1 MLVEAKFRGE
11 YLLMDRRFSPIFLA
25 LLLTLLSLL
34 SACGSNRV
42 GTVPR
47 GTPDTGNGTPAV
59 ASTAG
64 PAVAPSAAAGTTGKT
79 YAFIRKDQLW
89 VALNGVAAVQMTH
102 FNYEQAPNVF
112 WQRPLWSP
120 GDRYLAL
127 VMNAS
132 PAGLGGGGCPGP
144 DFGASGSLYVMD
156 TTTKQFTAMTF
167 PVVQQHAS
175 VNGKPHNSSWQYVFW
190 EDSTHLLA
198 WYNGVAGNVGNTVG
212 LYRYDVTAGKLSL
225 VLPLRTLGVTTL
237 TDPQQGMPLMLS
249 MRYSKGQLFYQVV
262 VHPFEQK
269 SQLVIYRH
277 SIAQPAAQSSKVF
290 DMGSEAWCSDAANSA
305 YMRPGWDVSP
315 DGALLVAQHILSG
328 DANTGK
334 SAVQVHRLD
343 DGSETPLFAQMSS
356 DLLGH
361 DLALSW
367 GPDSQKVVATEN
379 HPLLQKGPCV
389 TSLANPVTMQQ
400 YSLAASGQVIW
411 RADSSAFALQQVDMT
426 DTTGISTVYVF
437 LVGDTHGYTLL
448 TNAHEFAWG

>member
-1 MLVEAKFRGE
+1 
-11 YLLMDRRFSPIFLA
+11 MDRRFSPVLLFA
-25 LLLTLLSLL
+25 LLILLCLL
-34 SACGSNRV
+34 SACGSSRV

-59 ASTAG
+59 LPTATL
-64 PAVAPSAAAGTTGKT
+64 AVVPSAAAGTTGKT

-89 VALNGVAAVQMTH
+89 VALNGAAAVQVTH

-120 GDRYLAL
+120 GDRYLAMIL
-127 VMNAS
+127 NAS

-156 TTTKQFTAMTF
+156 AATKQFTAVTF
-167 PVVQQHAS
+167 PTVQKNVS
-175 VNGKPHNSSWQYVFW
+175 VSGVPQNSRWEYVFW

-212 LYRYDVTAGKLSL
+212 LYRYDVAAGKLSL

-237 TDPQQGMPLMLS
+237 TDPQKGMPLMLS

-277 SIAQPAAQSSKVF
+277 SITQSTAQSSKVF
-290 DMGSEAWCSDAANSA
+290 DMGSEAWCNDSAGGA

-315 DGALLVAQHILSG
+315 DGVLLVAQHILTG
-328 DANTGK
+328 DANVGK

-343 DGSETPLFAQMSS
+343 DGSETPLFAQMSP
-356 DLLGH
+356 DLLAH

-367 GPDSQKVVATEN
+367 GPDSQTVVATEN

-389 TSLANPVTMQQ
+389 ASLADPTAMQQ
-400 YSLAASGQVIW
+400 YSLALSGPVIW
-411 RADSSAFALQQVDMT
+411 RSDSSAFALQQMDMT

-448 TNAHEFAWG
+448 TNAHEFDWG